1 MLTASL
7 FLGNGESPC
16 QNCSKSSYDCHFPPV
31 SAKIVV
37 EENWVERLQGRC
49 SALERALIE
58 AIPDPEKREEL
69 AAHYGLRLMIRSSSP
84 SDHSEPE
91 LGSEN
96 NTVVSHNKEDK
107 AGGIDTDAYS
117 T

>member
-1 MLTASL
+1 M
-7 FLGNGESPC
+7 
-16 QNCSKSSYDCHFPPV
+16 
-31 SAKIVV
+31 
-37 EENWVERLQGRC
+37 ERLQGRC
-49 SALERALIE
+49 SALERALVE

-84 SDHSEPE
+84 SDQSDSE
-91 LGSEN
+91 LGPAKN
-96 NTVVSHNKEDK
+96 NAISYNPEGK